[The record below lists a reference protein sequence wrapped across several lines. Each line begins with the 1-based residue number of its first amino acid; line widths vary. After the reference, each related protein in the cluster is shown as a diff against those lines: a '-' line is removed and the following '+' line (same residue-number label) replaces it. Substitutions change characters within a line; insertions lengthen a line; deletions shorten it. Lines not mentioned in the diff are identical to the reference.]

1 MDYAHLIGWIA
12 VFFGVCVPIPQLY
25 RMLKTGKSKDVSMLT
40 YVFLC
45 TAMTGYLI
53 LAIYINEPVFI
64 VAQSVNL
71 LTNSMILA
79 VKVKRGLK
87 YGR

>member
-12 VFFGVCVPIPQLY
+12 VFFGVMVPLPQLY
-25 RMLKTGKSKDVSMLT
+25 RMVKTGKSKDVSMLT

-64 VAQSVNL
+64 VAQSLNL
-71 LTNSMILA
+71 ITNGVILSI
-79 VKVKRGLK
+79 KIRRKLK
-87 YGR
+87 YG